1 MPSSGRNHLRDDM
14 LSFMQEVGLPAD
26 LSLALPI
33 QVASVLAAKD
43 ARGPPQ
49 VHDVECPMAHG
60 RQGRRQTVPAPLE
73 PPRHPSPLFKVPSR
87 ASFETQVSEGTGAPR
102 QARVTL
108 VWRVK

>member
-14 LSFMQEVGLPAD
+14 LSFMREVGLPAD

-73 PPRHPSPLFKVPSR
+73 PLVIPPHFSRYPPGPLSRRRSRRGLVP
-87 ASFETQVSEGTGAPR
+87 PDR
-102 QARVTL
+102 QG
-108 VWRVK
+108 